1 MSNIPARWH
10 AHFVRPGT
18 ADWPENSD
26 DVMEHA
32 VDWLLAQCDREDKC
46 VLVLGD
52 EAGRHVPLFVHNGQ
66 IDFSFGDAVLSSVK
80 VRRHVLTGNFSEQLM
95 PAWTPVLSALRE
107 NLSSNSAV
115 FLLGVVQGEPLHYAL
130 TQSYVRDRFFILTQG
145 KPYVR
150 RLCRLD
156 GSLEAYLASLPA
168 KGRQD
173 LKRSMRRFET
183 TFGEGAE
190 FRVFSGLEEVEW
202 FLRRV
207 EPVSRKT
214 YQARLLGLGI
224 DSMGYIGNK
233 VMEGAR
239 RGYSRCYLLSVGGRP
254 IAWRIGFLYR
264 GVYCSHHVGYDPE
277 FEHWHPGAVTHLYSV
292 RDLSEC
298 CTGVHTLDM
307 LYGDNDFKRKSS
319 NAFREECNYYLFPR
333 TVRGA
338 LTYGTLAS
346 SNRLSAFAS
355 SVLQHWGLK
364 AKVKAWIRRS

>member
-1 MSNIPARWH
+1 MSAIQGRWH
-10 AHFVRPGT
+10 AHFLLPESLDR
-18 ADWPENSD
+18 PENFD

-32 VDWLLAQCDREDKC
+32 VDWLLAQCDREDKR

-52 EAGRHVPLFVHNGQ
+52 EAGRHVPLFVHHGQ
-66 IDFSFGDAVLSSVK
+66 IDFSFGDVALGSVK
-80 VRRHVLTGNFSEQLM
+80 VQRYVLTGNFPEQFV
-95 PAWTPVLSALRE
+95 PAWAPVLSALRE
-107 NLSSNSAV
+107 SLAPNAAV
-115 FLLGVVQGEPLHYAL
+115 FLLGVVQGESLHYAL
-130 TQSYVRDRFFILTQG
+130 AQPSVRDRFFILSQG
-145 KPYVR
+145 SPYVR
-150 RLCRLD
+150 RLCRLG
-156 GSLEAYLASLPA
+156 GSLDAYLASLPA

-183 TFGEGAE
+183 N
-190 FRVFSGLEEVEW
+190 FSGGVEFDAFSERAEVES
-202 FLRRV
+202 FLRRI
-207 EPVSRKT
+207 EPVSLKT

-224 DSMGYIGNK
+224 DSVGYIGNK
-233 VMEGAR
+233 VVEGAR
-239 RGYSRCYLLSVGGRP
+239 RGYSRCYLLSVNGRP

-277 FEHWHPGAVTHLYSV
+277 FEHWHPGVVTHLYSV

-333 TVRGA
+333 TLRGA
-338 LTYGTLAS
+338 LTYGALAS

-355 SVLQHWGLK
+355 SVLQRWGLK